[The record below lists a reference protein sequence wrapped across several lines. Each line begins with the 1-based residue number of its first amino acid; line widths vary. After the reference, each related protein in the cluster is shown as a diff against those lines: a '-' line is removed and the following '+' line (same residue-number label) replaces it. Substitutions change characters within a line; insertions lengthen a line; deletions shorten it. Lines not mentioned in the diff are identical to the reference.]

1 MEYTSEMILSPK
13 LDIVFKMLFS
23 KEKNKDILKAF
34 LSDMLDIPENELH
47 NVIVKNTEI
56 NPESINEKYYRLDL
70 NVDIGTQ
77 LVNVEMQVRAED
89 FFAECSLI
97 YWAKLY
103 SSQLDK
109 GTDYKEVCPCIAVN
123 IVDYDLFE
131 QHDDFRSVFETWDKE
146 HGIRLTDKM
155 QIYFF
160 ELRKIKSSIKDDISA
175 NNRKKLWLQFI
186 RSETKEEF
194 EMLRRSEIPAIT
206 KAVNSL
212 YDMSD
217 DEHTKEMVRMRQKA
231 LSDKI
236 SELASAERKGRA
248 EREAEI
254 VSKLLAS
261 GMSES
266 QIKKILNS

>member
-1 MEYTSEMILSPK
+1 
-13 LDIVFKMLFS
+13 
-23 KEKNKDILKAF
+23 
-34 LSDMLDIPENELH
+34 
-47 NVIVKNTEI
+47 
-56 NPESINEKYYRLDL
+56 
-70 NVDIGTQ
+70 
-77 LVNVEMQVRAED
+77 
-89 FFAECSLI
+89 
-97 YWAKLY
+97 
-103 SSQLDK
+103 
-109 GTDYKEVCPCIAVN
+109 
-123 IVDYDLFE
+123 
-131 QHDDFRSVFETWDKE
+131 
-146 HGIRLTDKM
+146 
-155 QIYFF
+155 
-160 ELRKIKSSIKDDISA
+160 
-175 NNRKKLWLQFI
+175 
-186 RSETKEEF
+186 
-194 EMLRRSEIPAIT
+194 MLRRSEIPAIT

>member
-1 MEYTSEMILSPK
+1 MGYTGETILSPK

-89 FFAECSLI
+89 FFAERSLI

-103 SSQLDK
+103 SSQLDS

-123 IVDYDLFE
+123 IVDYNIFE
-131 QHDDFRSVFETWDKE
+131 QHDDFRSVFEAWDKE

-155 QIYFF
+155 QIHFF
-160 ELRKIKSSIKDDISA
+160 ELRKIKTNIKDDISA
-175 NNRKKLWLQFI
+175 NDRKKLWLQFI
-186 RSETKEEF
+186 RAETK
-194 EMLRRSEIPAIT
+194 
-206 KAVNSL
+206 VNSL

-217 DEHTKEMVRMRQKA
+217 DERTKEMVRMRQKA

-266 QIKKILNS
+266 QIQKILNS